1 MNRLPAEKEYV
12 REHLRPIRFRGA
24 GLILLGCIVLLIWSV
39 SELVTR
45 VDAMDGMVMA
55 YFKLVKN
62 GDITLMTA
70 LKNLADS
77 PEALKDLWTPVYL
90 LGVALLSLLFSLMN
104 GRRASL
110 YTALPLTIMV
120 LLTGPGGTIFTP
132 LFTVPFVV
140 KAASAA
146 LIVVGCAFTVTDM
159 RVQKKLIARR
169 YRKLAKKQAA
179 RDVAIA
185 HGRKN
190 TLIPERTKK
199 CR

>member
-1 MNRLPAEKEYV
+1 MNRLPAEKEYIK
-12 REHLRPIRFRGA
+12 EHLRPIRFRGA
-24 GLILLGCIVLLIWSV
+24 GLILLGCIALLVWSV

-110 YTALPLTIMV
+110 YTALPLVLMV
-120 LLTGPGGTIFTP
+120 LLTGPGGTIFRP
-132 LFTVPFVV
+132 LLTISFIV

-146 LIVVGCAFTVTDM
+146 LVIIGCTFTFTDM
-159 RVQKKLIARR
+159 RVQKKLISRK
-169 YRKLAKKQAA
+169 YRKLLKKQSA
-179 RDVAIA
+179 RDSAIA

-199 CR
+199 CK

>member
-1 MNRLPAEKEYV
+1 MNRLPAEKEYIK
-12 REHLRPIRFRGA
+12 EHLRPIRFRGA
-24 GLILLGCIVLLIWSV
+24 GLILLGCIALLVWSV

-70 LKNLADS
+70 LQNLADS

-110 YTALPLTIMV
+110 YTALPLVLMV
-120 LLTGPGGTIFTP
+120 LLTGPGGTIFRP
-132 LFTVPFVV
+132 LLTVSFIV

-146 LIVVGCAFTVTDM
+146 LVIIGCTFTFTDV
-159 RVQKKLIARR
+159 RVQKKLISRK
-169 YRKLAKKQAA
+169 YRKLLKKQSA
-179 RDVAIA
+179 RDGAIA

-199 CR
+199 CK